1 MVYCNQRQIYVFIQK
16 CPQPQEIG
24 SNLLMRDVH
33 GKSGTMR
40 TEPGFKYKTY
50 FRNCLDILY
59 PHKNCQEIGPLSN
72 GIQSV

>member
-1 MVYCNQRQIYVFIQK
+1 MVYLNQRQIYVYIQK
-16 CPQPQEIG
+16 CSQLQGIG

-40 TEPGFKYKTY
+40 MEPGFKSKIY

-72 GIQSV
+72 GIQSL